1 MENTKTKKLGT
12 YQICLIAL
20 AIVINV
26 IGGQLA
32 LALRLPI
39 YLDSIG
45 TIMIGAVLGPW
56 CGLIPGLLGG
66 LIMAF
71 TGDIYSLYFAPVGM
85 IVGFMSGLAHT
96 GLSGL
101 HRADGSSVNNKISRV
116 LSLGRISGGKDI
128 AIMIGR
134 AFVISLPGTVVSAL
148 ICTVLF
154 GGVTSSG
161 SAVLVQF
168 LAAKTPL
175 GMTASIIV
183 VQFLTDFCDRVVS
196 LALVMAM
203 LRVLPVSMKQ
213 RIAAN

>member
-1 MENTKTKKLGT
+1 MKNNKKRKLDT

-26 IGGQLA
+26 VGGQLA
-32 LALRLPI
+32 LTLRLPI

-45 TIMIGAVLGPW
+45 TILIGAVLGPW

-66 LIMAF
+66 LIMAL

-101 HRADGSSVNNKISRV
+101 YSANDSLANNKISRI
-116 LSLGRISGGKDI
+116 LSLGQINGAKDVVLMI
-128 AIMIGR
+128 AR
-134 AFVISLPGTVVSAL
+134 AFLISLPGTVVSAL
-148 ICTVLF
+148 ICTILF

-175 GMTASIIV
+175 GMTESIVV
-183 VQFLTDFCDRVVS
+183 VQFWTDFCDRAIS

-203 LRVLPVSMKQ
+203 LRALPVSMKQ

>member
-1 MENTKTKKLGT
+1 MKTTKEQTKRTPLST

-26 IGGQLA
+26 VGGQIA

-45 TIMIGAVLGPW
+45 TILIGAMLGPW

-96 GLSGL
+96 GFSGL
-101 HRADGSSVNNKISRV
+101 YSRPSRSHV
-116 LSLGRISGGKDI
+116 VSLGYLTTKKDI
-128 AIMIGR
+128 VIMIAR
-134 AFVISLPGTVVSAL
+134 ALLISLPGTVVSAL

-161 SAVLVQF
+161 SAILVQF

-175 GMTASIIV
+175 GMTASIIL
-183 VQFLTDFCDRVVS
+183 VQFLTDFCDRAVS

-203 LRVLPVSMKQ
+203 TRVLPVAMKQ
-213 RIAAN
+213 RLA

>member
-1 MENTKTKKLGT
+1 MKKKKERKLGT
-12 YQICLIAL
+12 YQICLLAL

-32 LALRLPI
+32 LTLRLPI

-45 TIMIGAVLGPW
+45 TILIGAVLGPW

-101 HRADGSSVNNKISRV
+101 RHTDDISVNSKISRV
-116 LSLGRISGGKDI
+116 LSLGHVNGAKDVI
-128 AIMIGR
+128 IMLAR

-183 VQFLTDFCDRVVS
+183 VQFLTDFCDRAVS

>member
-1 MENTKTKKLGT
+1 MENKKKRTLGT

-26 IGGQLA
+26 VGGQLA

-66 LIMAF
+66 LIMAL

-85 IVGFMSGLAHT
+85 IIGFMSGLAHT

-101 HRADGSSVNNKISRV
+101 KRADGTSVGNKISRV
-116 LSLGRISGGKDI
+116 LSLGHINGGKDI
-128 AIMIGR
+128 AIMVVR
-134 AFVISLPGTVVSAL
+134 AFMISLPGTVVSAL

-213 RIAAN
+213 RIVAN

>member
-1 MENTKTKKLGT
+1 MENKKRRTLGT

-26 IGGQLA
+26 VGGQIA

-101 HRADGSSVNNKISRV
+101 RRTDDASVNNKISRV
-116 LSLGRISGGKDI
+116 LSLGHINNGKDI
-128 AIMIGR
+128 AVMVGR

>member
-1 MENTKTKKLGT
+1 MENKKKRTLGT

-26 IGGQLA
+26 VGGQLA

-85 IVGFMSGLAHT
+85 IIGFMSGLAHT

-101 HRADGSSVNNKISRV
+101 HRTDGTSVNSKISRV
-116 LSLGRISGGKDI
+116 LSLGHINGGKDI
-128 AIMIGR
+128 AVMIGR
-134 AFVISLPGTVVSAL
+134 AFMISLPGTVVSAL